1 MAFLSS
7 VPLILTA
14 AIESVGV
21 CLLALEVLIGHLLD
35 QKRDKISDLLED
47 FSPLQRLQFFFAAQD
62 YRGFWI
68 ESRLQEHRP
77 PAEVTNMVNV
87 LSTSQLQNAVDAQW
101 TTLAPQIAQ
110 KLRALEPVVET
121 FKRYTSPNAMR
132 VRRTSLVSG
141 TLLILAATWLTFL
154 REHTSPSTTVD
165 HHESASADMLP
176 VLSLARR
183 QLNPFPSGLAEDPST
198 RLADEVCRLRQA
210 QRSAGPS
217 VAVVIGRHDSRPLSP
232 AAKKRFGSNLGLAQ
246 KRAETIASLL
256 LDKTTCSDS
265 PPIDAIA
272 LAVPNDRSVPRSML
286 DEQRRPEVVGL
297 RVVLQTK

>member
-1 MAFLSS
+1 MAFPSS

-68 ESRLQEHRP
+68 ESRLQQGRP
-77 PAEVTNMVNV
+77 PAEVTEMVNA

-110 KLRALEPVVET
+110 KVRAMEPVVAT
-121 FKRYTSPNAMR
+121 FKRYTSPTAMR
-132 VRRTSLVSG
+132 IRRTSLVSG
-141 TLLILAATWLTFL
+141 TLLILVATWLTFL
-154 REHTSPSTTVD
+154 REHASPSTSVD
-165 HHESASADMLP
+165 HHESASADMSP
-176 VLSLARR
+176 VLSLARH
-183 QLNPFPSGLAEDPST
+183 QLSPFPSGLAEDSST
-198 RLADEVCRLRQA
+198 GLADEVCRLRKA

-217 VAVVIGRHDSRPLSP
+217 VAVVIGRHDSRPLTP

-246 KRAETIASLL
+246 KRAEAVARLL
-256 LDKTTCSDS
+256 LDETTCSDS
-265 PPIDAIA
+265 PPIDTIAI
-272 LAVPNDRSVPRSML
+272 AVPNDRSLPRSML
-286 DEQRRPEVVGL
+286 DEQRRPEVLGL
-297 RVVLQTK
+297 RIVLQSK